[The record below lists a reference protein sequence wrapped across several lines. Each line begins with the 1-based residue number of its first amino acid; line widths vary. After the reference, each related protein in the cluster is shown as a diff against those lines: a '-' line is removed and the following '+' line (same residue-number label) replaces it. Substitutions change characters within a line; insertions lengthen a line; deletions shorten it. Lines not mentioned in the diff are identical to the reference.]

1 MDMGGR
7 ARLASAGPHRPFGE
21 SSQADHPVV
30 HDKGAGDGEI
40 DAELRGDL
48 HQEIA
53 ALDEILRQARAFG
66 AQHIGCLVRMGE
78 AGQID
83 GIIHELDAHQP
94 AAMGQMQIRQS
105 AEGMGAAQQAAE
117 IHRLADALDADAEI
131 SAHDGEACMGS
142 CGAARCFI
150 PINASRGLSVKSE
163 DMTNQHPPLIVEV
176 TRGKAEQDGDF
187 VESRHRCHAAV
198 VDRDGTVVRKWGDVD
213 QPIYGRSAIKPML
226 ALGLVESGAADAFKL
241 GNAEIA
247 LACASHSGEP
257 QHVDR
262 VRAWLQRIGRSPA
275 DLECGAHMP
284 YNEVAMRDMVRAGI
298 EPDASHNNCS
308 GKHSGFLTTAVHLK
322 EPTKGYIRYEH
333 PIQQRLLGIMEQL
346 SGLDLSHAPRGVDGC
361 GIPTIALPIAQ
372 TAMAMARLADPQGL
386 PPARAAAA
394 KRIVTAMTAEPYMV
408 GGAGEFCSEVMHALG
423 GKAALK
429 PGAEGVYAGIL
440 PELGLGICLK
450 NEDGAGRGC
459 EVAMAQILVELGVLS
474 AEERA
479 KLADRLTPPV
489 VNRAGLKVGRIRA
502 AADAAF

>member
-1 MDMGGR
+1 
-7 ARLASAGPHRPFGE
+7 
-21 SSQADHPVV
+21 
-30 HDKGAGDGEI
+30 
-40 DAELRGDL
+40 
-48 HQEIA
+48 
-53 ALDEILRQARAFG
+53 
-66 AQHIGCLVRMGE
+66 
-78 AGQID
+78 
-83 GIIHELDAHQP
+83 
-94 AAMGQMQIRQS
+94 
-105 AEGMGAAQQAAE
+105 
-117 IHRLADALDADAEI
+117 
-131 SAHDGEACMGS
+131 
-142 CGAARCFI
+142 
-150 PINASRGLSVKSE
+150 VKSE

-176 TRGKAEQDGDF
+176 TRGKAVQDGDF

-322 EPTKGYIRYEH
+322 ESTKGYIRYEH

-361 GIPTIALPIAQ
+361 GIPTIALPIGH

-408 GGAGEFCSEVMHALG
+408 GGTGEFCSEVMHALG